1 MGIPRAISTSLSS
14 GICSEHWILGYC
26 GMWTRRDWLKLST
39 AGLAGSVCG
48 CGSTPHREPPRMLSG
63 IAAGFGGKGW
73 ALWEGRSRIAESNL
87 YASGP
92 ILSITKTL
100 AGLAVTRLVSKG
112 EMTLDERLADTFPEW
127 KSDAAKSRITP
138 RLLLQQ
144 TSGLEAGSSAL
155 YHRPL
160 ADKGRVA
167 LSLRM
172 ADAPG
177 SQFRYGASHWEV
189 LAEFLQRK
197 LGSQTLEHFIS
208 RNVMGPIGLDSPKWR
223 SDLKGRCFL
232 STGAELTVE
241 DLGKLGRTLAKLLRG
256 ERSDGFDPGIYSDVT
271 KSSTANPIFGG
282 GLWKNIRASS
292 GHAAEIED
300 CLDPP
305 RSSSFWSS
313 ACLSKRHPADLIAL
327 IGSAG
332 QRVFIWPAKD
342 QVFVRLGRSPQW
354 KDAPLLEALA

>member
-1 MGIPRAISTSLSS
+1 
-14 GICSEHWILGYC
+14 
-26 GMWTRRDWLKLST
+26 MWTRRDWLKLST
-39 AGLAGSVCG
+39 AGLTGSVCG
-48 CGSTPHREPPRMLSG
+48 CGSTPRREAPRMLPG
-63 IAAGFGGKGW
+63 IAAGYGGKGW
-73 ALWEGRSRIAESNL
+73 ALWEGRSRVADSNPH
-87 YASGP
+87 ASGP

-100 AGLAVTRLVSKG
+100 AGLAVTRLASKG
-112 EMTLDERLADTFPEW
+112 AVSLDERLVDTFPEW
-127 KSDAAKSRITP
+127 KGDAAKSRITP
-138 RLLLQQ
+138 RMLLQQ

-167 LSLRM
+167 LSLRIV
-172 ADAPG
+172 DAPG

-197 LGSQTLEHFIS
+197 LGDETLEHFIAGK
-208 RNVMGPIGLDSPKWR
+208 VMGPIGLHSPKWR

-256 ERSDGFDPGIYSDVT
+256 ERADGFDPGVFSDVT
-271 KSSTANPIFGG
+271 KSSAANPIYGG
-282 GLWKNIRASS
+282 GLWKNVRASS
-292 GHAAEIED
+292 GRTMEIED
-300 CLDPP
+300 VLDPP
-305 RSSSFWSS
+305 RSSSFWSG
-313 ACLSKRHPADLIAL
+313 ACLSKRHPSDLVAL
-327 IGSAG
+327 VGSAG

-354 KDAPLLEALA
+354 KDGALLEIL

>member
-1 MGIPRAISTSLSS
+1 
-14 GICSEHWILGYC
+14 
-26 GMWTRRDWLKLST
+26 MWTRRDWLKLST

-48 CGSTPHREPPRMLSG
+48 CGSTPHREPPKILSG
-63 IAAGFGGKGW
+63 IASGYGGKGW
-73 ALWEGRSRIAESNL
+73 GLWDGRSRVAGSNL
-87 YASGP
+87 NASGP
-92 ILSITKTL
+92 ALSITKVL
-100 AGLAVTRLVSKG
+100 AGLAVTRAVSSG
-112 EMTLDERLADTFPEW
+112 LIRLDERLVETFSEW

-138 RLLLQQ
+138 RMLLQQ
-144 TSGLEAGSSAL
+144 TSGLDAGSSAL

-167 LSLRM
+167 LSLRVVS
-172 ADAPG
+172 APG

-197 LGSQTLEHFIS
+197 LGGESLEHFIS
-208 RNVMGPIGLDSPKWR
+208 RNVMGPIGLHSPKWR
-223 SDLKGRCFL
+223 ADLKGRWFL
-232 STGAELTVE
+232 STGAELDVN
-241 DLGKLGRTLAKLLRG
+241 DLGKLGRTLAKLLRC

-271 KSSTANPIFGG
+271 KSSAANPIYGG
-282 GLWKNIRASS
+282 GLWKNVRASS
-292 GHAAEIED
+292 GHAVEIED

-305 RSSSFWSS
+305 RSSSFWSG
-313 ACLSKRHPADLIAL
+313 ACLSKRHPADLVAL

>member
-1 MGIPRAISTSLSS
+1 MGIPPAISTSLTS
-14 GICSEHWILGYC
+14 GICSEYWILGHC

-87 YASGP
+87 HASGP
-92 ILSITKTL
+92 ALSITKTL
-100 AGLAVTRLVSKG
+100 AGLAVARAVSSG
-112 EMTLDERLADTFPEW
+112 MMRLDEKLVDTFPEW
-127 KSDAAKSRITP
+127 KNDTAKSRITP
-138 RLLLQQ
+138 RMLLQQ
-144 TSGLEAGSSAL
+144 TSGLDAGSIAL

-160 ADKGRVA
+160 TDKGRVA
-167 LSLRM
+167 LSLRVLS
-172 ADAPG
+172 APG

-197 LGSQTLEHFIS
+197 LGKETLEHFIS
-208 RNVMGPIGLDSPKWR
+208 RNVMGPIGLHSPKWR
-223 SDLKGRCFL
+223 ADLKGRWFL
-232 STGAELTVE
+232 STGAELDVN
-241 DLGKLGRTLAKLLRG
+241 DLGKLGHTLAKLLRCEG
-256 ERSDGFDPGIYSDVT
+256 SNGFDPTIYSDVT
-271 KSSTANPIFGG
+271 KSSAANPIYGG
-282 GLWKNIRASS
+282 GLWKNVRATT
-292 GHAAEIED
+292 GHAVEIED
-300 CLDPP
+300 CLDPT
-305 RSSSFWSS
+305 RSSSFWSG
-313 ACLSKRHPADLIAL
+313 ACLSKGHPADLVAL